1 MSKLRPD
8 EYMAIMVDVGTITE
22 AHMLGRMREAKPV
35 VEFGR
40 RWRVSAH
47 RERDGKRLFELRS
60 VDDLFDEHGDHRPLM
75 CSSCGSFKVGAR
87 SCEDCGGTKLLP

>member
-8 EYMAIMVDVGTITE
+8 EYMAVMVDVGTIVD
-22 AHMLGRMREAKPV
+22 AHLMGRWREGKAV
-35 VEFGR
+35 VELGR
-40 RWRVSAH
+40 RWKVVKSV
-47 RERDGKRLFELRS
+47 ERDGKRLVELKAI
-60 VDDLFDEHGDHRPLM
+60 DDLYDEHGDPRPLM